1 MSKLNEFKIKA
12 DVDKAII
19 NEAKNSKNVI
29 KKHIQKVGSFMAG
42 MIMPTVSI
50 LIAWGL
56 ITAMFLG
63 KYTTVDGKEVWVA
76 TGWFKSEAFGQIVAP
91 TMKWLI
97 PVLVAYTAGNMVYK
111 TRGGMLAAF
120 LVVCAIIGN
129 DFLYK
134 TLMADWKFAKGT
146 VRQAGAPNQIVAAM
160 IISPLFVYITKKVEL
175 LYINRV
181 KPGFEMLVR
190 NFSLAGFAI
199 MFGLSIFWIW
209 PFVMYSISWVMV
221 QIIDLF
227 TRLPWLFPFMSIFT
241 EPLRS
246 VFLNNALNW
255 GVMIPIGLQEVQ
267 QIGYSGFFMVG
278 GNPGPG
284 FGLLIAYVVWRKQQ
298 RGAASGAS
306 VIQLIGGIHEVHYVY
321 ILSEPVMILATIS
334 GAFTSLS
341 IVKLLAGG
349 ATAAISPGSLISVI
363 SVAGTGY
370 RIAINV
376 LAVFSG
382 AIVSFI
388 VASLI
393 MRFKKKHNN
402 EPLMQ
407 VQVDDKGV
415 TFGQESKKE
424 EGKKVSNFDWKN
436 AKKLVVACDA
446 GMGSSAMAAGILKKW
461 VKQNNIDIEVSNCAV
476 KDLDSSADII
486 VTMHNFAEIAKEKS
500 EHAYIYGVNKFL
512 GDGIFD
518 NLKNE
523 LLEHKKKEENHDQK

>member
-1 MSKLNEFKIKA
+1 MNLKKKIGFFNTKT
-12 DVDKAII
+12 DIDKSLVQ
-19 NEAKNSKNVI
+19 NAKFSKNKV
-29 KKHIQKVGSFMAG
+29 KRQIQKIGSFMAG

-63 KYTTVDGKEVWVA
+63 KYVDGKWVA
-76 TGWFKSEAFGQIVAP
+76 TGWFNFEPFGQLVGP

-97 PVLVAYTAGNMVYK
+97 PVLVAYTAGNMIYK
-111 TRGGMLAAF
+111 TRGGMLASF

-134 TLMADWKFAKGT
+134 TLMADWKFAEGT
-146 VRQAGAPNQIVAAM
+146 VGKAGAPNQIVAAM
-160 IISPLFVYITKKVEL
+160 IISPLFVYITKKVEI
-175 LYINRV
+175 LYINRI

-209 PFVMYSISWVMV
+209 PFVMYSISWVMI
-221 QIIDLF
+221 QIINLF
-227 TRLPWLFPFMSIFT
+227 TKLPWLFPFMSIFT

-267 QIGYSGFFMVG
+267 LKGFSGFFMVG

-306 VIQLIGGIHEVHYVY
+306 LIQLIGGIHEVHYVY
-321 ILSEPVMILATIS
+321 ILSEPIMILATIS

-382 AIVSFI
+382 AIVSFL

-393 MRFKKKHNN
+393 MKFKKKHNSVVMGVEVGDDGVKFNN
-402 EPLMQ
+402 EQ
-407 VQVDDKGV
+407 N
-415 TFGQESKKE
+415 
-424 EGKKVSNFDWKN
+424 SNQKQNNNSNNQFDWSKVKN
-436 AKKLVVACDA
+436 IVVACDA
-446 GMGSSAMAAGILKKW
+446 GVGSSAMAAGILKKW
-461 VKQNNIDIEVSNCAV
+461 VKDNQIDVNVSNCAV
-476 KDLDSSADII
+476 KDLTNQIDVVI
-486 VTMHNFAEIAKEKS
+486 TMNNFVEFAKEKS
-500 EHAYIYGVNKFL
+500 PNAYIFGVNKFL
-512 GDGIFD
+512 GPNIYDPI
-518 NLKNE
+518 KNE
-523 LLEHKKKEENHDQK
+523 LLKNKKDNNDKK